1 MYHKHFNQNTEM
13 KRKDYRKPTM
23 KIVKLQQK
31 CHILAGSGEG
41 LGATRGGYGAA
52 NAGVDASEQNA
63 QGKWEWN

>member
-1 MYHKHFNQNTEM
+1 
-13 KRKDYRKPTM
+13 M

-41 LGATRGGYGAA
+41 LGATRRGYGAA
-52 NAGVDASEQNA
+52 NAGVDASEQNT